1 VYALSFLTELDSSI
15 LDTNV
20 LRTTLVLLASLR
32 KLPQTSPVLS
42 ATEAALAFLMR
53 RATGTLEQRQVLI
66 DGGMLNSVF
75 DMLAH
80 MGHGHPGAYLVAC
93 GALYHLA
100 DLQDI
105 LATPNSETAPII
117 RRLVAA
123 AFAYGPVND
132 QGVPVPLWN
141 FANGV
146 AGYPAEITALL
157 AAKKS
162 RHSEGSGASWFNGSA
177 EEQAHYAHTVKLT
190 MMLVMEFGLT
200 DGSNFN
206 NSGGRGKAYANSQS
220 WWHGLHRR
228 MRALLKNSSDSSA
241 VDLLQFCAS
250 AVAVAADTNRGSK
263 GRFR

>member
-1 VYALSFLTELDSSI
+1 LDSSI

-53 RATGTLEQRQVLI
+53 RATGTLEQRQALI

-80 MGHGHPGAYLVAC
+80 MGHGHPGAYIVAC

-100 DLQDI
+100 DLHEGEDT

-117 RRLVAA
+117 QRLVAA
-123 AFAYGPVND
+123 AFAHGPVND

-162 RHSEGSGASWFNGSA
+162 GHSEGSGASWFNGSA
-177 EEQAHYAHTVKLT
+177 DEQAHYAHTVKFT

-206 NSGGRGKAYANSQS
+206 NSSGCGRGKAYTNPQS

-250 AVAVAADTNRGSK
+250 AVAVAADANRGSK